1 MIPLLPAALIT
12 VFPALTI
19 VAALR
24 DATSYTIPNWI
35 SGVLILGFPAAALAL
50 GLSPAVLGGH
60 ALVGVIA
67 LVAGM
72 AMFALG
78 WIGGGD
84 AKLFAVA
91 GLWLGWPA
99 AATYILVT
107 AVTGGGLAVGLLG
120 LRSIWLRPY
129 VQDGPAWVGRLAT
142 PGENVPYGVA
152 IAVGALAAFPACD
165 LAKAFSGLG

>member
-1 MIPLLPAALIT
+1 MIPLLQLALLT

-35 SGVLILGFPAAALAL
+35 SGGLILGFLAATLAL
-50 GLSPAVLGGH
+50 GLSPAALGLH
-60 ALVGVIA
+60 VAVGAAA

-84 AKLFAVA
+84 AKLFATA

-99 AATYILVT
+99 AAQFILIT
-107 AVTGGGLAVGLLG
+107 AVAGGGLAVALLG
-120 LRSIWLRPY
+120 LRSVWLRPHL
-129 VQDGPAWVGRLAT
+129 QGGPAWFGRLAT

-152 IAVGALAAFPACD
+152 IAVGALAAFPLSD
-165 LAKAFSGLG
+165 LAKAFPGLG

>member
-1 MIPLLPAALIT
+1 MIPLLQAALLA
-12 VFPALTI
+12 VFPAMTI

-35 SGVLILGFPAAALAL
+35 SGLLVLGFPVAALAL
-50 GLSPAVLGGH
+50 GLPQAGLGVH
-60 ALVGVIA
+60 AGTGAIA

-84 AKLFAVA
+84 AKLFAAA

-99 AATYILVT
+99 GVTFILVT
-107 AVTGGGLAVGLLG
+107 AVTGGGLAVALLG

-129 VQDGPAWVGRLAT
+129 VQDGPAWFGRLAT

-152 IAVGALAAFPACD
+152 IAVGALAAFPASD
-165 LAKAFSGLG
+165 LVKAFPGLG

>member
-1 MIPLLPAALIT
+1 MIPVLQAVLLT

-35 SGVLILGFPAAALAL
+35 SGALILGFPAAAVAL
-50 GLSPAVLGGH
+50 GLPSASLGVH
-60 ALVGVIA
+60 AIVGVVA
-67 LVAGM
+67 LAAGM

-99 AATYILVT
+99 GATFILVT
-107 AVTGGGLAVGLLG
+107 AVAGGGLAVALLG

-129 VQDGPAWVGRLAT
+129 VQDGPAWFGRLAT

-152 IAVGALAAFPACD
+152 IAVGALAAFPAGD
-165 LAKAFSGLG
+165 LVKAFPGLG